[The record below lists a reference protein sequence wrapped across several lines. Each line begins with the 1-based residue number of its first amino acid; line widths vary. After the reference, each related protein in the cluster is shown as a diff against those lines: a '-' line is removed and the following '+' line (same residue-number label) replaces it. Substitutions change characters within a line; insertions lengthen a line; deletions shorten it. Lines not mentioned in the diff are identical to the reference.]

1 MSVITE
7 IAPQVTIPDGLAADV
22 DLPVAAPGRPCAQ
35 GDVTIVAWPDLRRSA
50 KDATTPIPA
59 DGVTIAVGNGGH
71 HHTLYGAG
79 FFDARRDDEMVYG
92 TLTVPDD
99 GMVLLL
105 HTDPSRRLSDEHG
118 AVQVAAGTYRI
129 GGQREQ
135 ADEIRRVAD

>member
-1 MSVITE
+1 MSIITE
-7 IAPQVTIPDGLAADV
+7 IAPQVTIPDGLVVDA
-22 DLPVAAPGRPCAQ
+22 DLPTAAPGSPCAQ
-35 GDVTIVAWPDLRRSA
+35 GDVTVFAWSDLRRKA
-50 KDATTPIPA
+50 QDATTPIPA

-79 FFDARRDDEMVYG
+79 FFDARRGDEMVYG
-92 TLTVPDD
+92 TLTVPGD
-99 GMVLLL
+99 GQVLLL

-118 AVQVAAGTYRI
+118 AVQITAGTYRI

>member
-7 IAPQVTIPDGLAADV
+7 IAPQVTIPEGIADF
-22 DLPVAAPGRPCAQ
+22 DLPTAAPGMPCAQ
-35 GDVTIVAWPDLRRSA
+35 GDVTVVAWSDLRRPARS
-50 KDATTPIPA
+50 ATTPIPA
-59 DGVTIAVGNGGH
+59 GGVTITVGQGGH

-79 FFDARRDDEMVYG
+79 FFDARQDEMVYG
-92 TLTVPDD
+92 TLTVPPD

-118 AVQVAAGTYRI
+118 AVQVTAGTYRV

-135 ADEIRRVAD
+135 ADIVRRVAD

>member
-1 MSVITE
+1 MSIITE
-7 IAPQVTIPDGLAADV
+7 IAPQVTIPDGMVADADLATAT
-22 DLPVAAPGRPCAQ
+22 PTQMGTQ
-35 GDVTIVAWPDLRRSA
+35 GDVSIIPLRSA
-50 KDATTPIPA
+50 KAATTPIPA

-71 HHTLYGAG
+71 HHTLYGPG
-79 FFDARRDDEMVYG
+79 LFDARRGDDMVYG

-118 AVQVAAGTYRI
+118 AVQITAGTYRI

-135 ADEIRRVAD
+135 ADVIRRVAD

>member
-7 IAPQVTIPDGLAADV
+7 IAPQVTIPDGMITDA
-22 DLPVAAPGRPCAQ
+22 DLPTAAPGSPCAQ
-35 GDVTIVAWPDLRRSA
+35 GDVTIVAWTDLHRQANPAS
-50 KDATTPIPA
+50 TPIPA
-59 DGVTIAVGNGGH
+59 DGVTIAVGQGGH
-71 HHTLYGAG
+71 HHTLYGTG
-79 FFDARRDDEMVYG
+79 FFDDHRGDDMMYG

-118 AVQVAAGTYRI
+118 AVQVSAGTYRI

-135 ADEIRRVAD
+135 ADIVRRVAD